1 MTVSLIAR
9 LLSLFLIVALCF
21 PSCGFWPRRSSSG
34 AELAGAVTELA
45 QIVAGAEAEGEVA
58 WLGFRDAKG
67 EKGPAIEVLDDFL
80 VSALLRDGVSL
91 MVPEELSGMK
101 WEADEVVPERL
112 WTDLDASSVLLSGRL
127 EEEGAWIYLRLF
139 LVDGRSRQLL
149 AATTRR
155 LAGRHLQEQVARR
168 RSREEGGVAGIP
180 LEVDLHL
187 LGLRRQGE
195 IASSVAI
202 EEGTVL
208 QTGDRL
214 QIRFKVARDCE
225 VYAFLYS
232 SEGVQEDLFGSQFV
246 YSGRW
251 QYGPGEEQWIDLEE
265 SDQVYT
271 LYFLAGKH
279 LLEEREELW
288 ERMAELV
295 EQRRVDRFAGLELLD
310 QTLVEFLQRELEGEP
325 EIGVLRGREGIE
337 RGEKESFIL
346 ADGTPL
352 ESYAEKLSSAVVL
365 VRAFS
370 FSVQ

>member
-1 MTVSLIAR
+1 MTVSLVWR
-9 LLSLFLIVALCF
+9 LAALWF
-21 PSCGFWPRRSSSG
+21 IGALVLQSCGFWQRRSAS
-34 AELAGAVTELA
+34 AAKLAGVVTELA
-45 QIVAGAEAEGEVA
+45 QIVAGAEVEGEIA

-67 EKGPAIEVLDDFL
+67 EKGLATEVLDDFL
-80 VSALLRDGVSL
+80 VSALLLDGVPL
-91 MVPEELSGMK
+91 MVPEKLAGEK
-101 WEADEVVPERL
+101 WEEDELLPARL
-112 WTDLDASSVLLSGRL
+112 WTDLDACRILTGRL
-127 EEEGAWIYLRLF
+127 EEEGAWMYLRLF
-139 LVDGRSRQLL
+139 LIDSRSRQLL
-149 AATTRR
+149 ASTTRR
-155 LAGRHLQEQVARR
+155 VAGRHLREQVAQR
-168 RSREEGGVAGIP
+168 RSQEEGRVAEIP

-187 LGLRRQGE
+187 LGLRSQGG
-195 IASSVAI
+195 IAHSVAI
-202 EEGTVL
+202 EEGTAL

-232 SEGVQEDLFGSQFV
+232 SEGVREDLFGSQFV

-251 QYGPGEEQWIDLEE
+251 QYGPGEEQWVDLEE

-271 LYFLAGKH
+271 LYFLAGEH
-279 LLEEREELW
+279 LLEEKEELW

-310 QTLVEFLQRELEGEP
+310 QTLVEFLLRELEGEP
-325 EIGVLRGREGIE
+325 EIGVLRGGEGIG

-352 ESYAEKLSSAVVL
+352 ESRAEKLSSPVVL